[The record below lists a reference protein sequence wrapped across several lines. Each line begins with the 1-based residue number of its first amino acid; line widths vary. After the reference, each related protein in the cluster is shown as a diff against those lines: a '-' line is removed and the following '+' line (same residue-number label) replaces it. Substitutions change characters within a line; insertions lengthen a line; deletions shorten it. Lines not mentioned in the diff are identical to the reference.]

1 MPIQGDYMGMML
13 TIEDLDQ
20 ENKDFFKY
28 CSKKE
33 ATCQTFIKNISAI
46 SLYSSYYIF
55 IQRNSQDWDP
65 HLPPIGKVF

>member
-33 ATCQTFIKNISAI
+33 FRLQL
-46 SLYSSYYIF
+46 SLIH
-55 IQRNSQDWDP
+55 I
-65 HLPPIGKVF
+65 